1 MTVIVGV
8 CRKYLI
14 NKHLVFRTDLY
25 FPVGIKK
32 IPVLILMKLAEP
44 FFPVASVNY
53 GIGISKILIVV
64 IFRINTA
71 ILILVPIYV
80 MAQIK
85 ILVLCRLQDG
95 KTDIRTGNF
104 QPCIGFCIYRLKRLN
119 IRRAVFLKEFCRRW
133 FRLFFRLYIRL
144 RLPLLF
150 PFAAAAGQK
159 NGEHKQNIK

>member
-32 IPVLILMKLAEP
+32 IPVLILMKPAEP
-44 FFPVASVNY
+44 LFPVASVNY

-64 IFRINTA
+64 IFRINAA
-71 ILILVPIYV
+71 ILILIPIYV

-85 ILVLCRLQDG
+85 VLVLCRLQDG

-119 IRRAVFLKEFCRRW
+119 IRRAVFLKDSAADGSVCSSACTSDCVSPCSS
-133 FRLFFRLYIRL
+133 
-144 RLPLLF
+144 PLL
-150 PFAAAAGQK
+150 PQPVRRMASISK
-159 NGEHKQNIK
+159 I